1 MKILTSFT
9 LSKYKVHNSLL
20 MKNITVLSC
29 KLEQI
34 KSNFIDINVNFSS
47 NSHMIS
53 QLHLL
58 NQLNCSKYLRDDKF
72 IASFFNLQIQKISFP
87 SSLST
92 MIFPINVTYSKSYS
106 TISIVPAF
114 LLSFSPLL
122 HSIE

>member
-9 LSKYKVHNSLL
+9 LSKHAVHNSLL

-47 NSHMIS
+47 IFHMIS
-53 QLHLL
+53 QLLLL

-72 IASFFNLQIQKISFP
+72 IASFFNLRIQKISFP

-92 MIFPINVTYSKSYS
+92 MIFPINLLYSKSYL
-106 TISIVPAF
+106 TISIAPVS

-122 HSIE
+122 QSVE

>member
-1 MKILTSFT
+1 
-9 LSKYKVHNSLL
+9 

-47 NSHMIS
+47 NFLMIS

-58 NQLNCSKYLRDDKF
+58 NHINCSKCLRDDKL
-72 IASFFNLQIQKISFP
+72 IASFFNLRIQKISFP
-87 SSLST
+87 SALST
-92 MIFPINVTYSKSYS
+92 MIFPINLAYSKSYL
-106 TISIVPAF
+106 TISIAPAF